1 MIAAV
6 TFSQD
11 CVDLVKIS
19 EGLRLIAYSD
29 PGGVPTIGWGHTGPD
44 VVLGAVWS
52 LDYAEK
58 ALLDD
63 LQTHCEQMLK
73 VVKVPLTQGQ
83 CDALTDFTFNEG
95 IGTLEKSTLLT
106 LLNMGIYAAVPNELY
121 RVNASDCSRH
131 GYIFQGGVILAGL
144 VKRRQ
149 AEIILWNKL

>member
-11 CVDLVKIS
+11 CVDLVKAS

-44 VVLGAVWS
+44 VVLGAQWS

-58 ALLDD
+58 ALLED
-63 LQTHCEQMLK
+63 LQTHCDQMLK

-83 CDALTDFTFNEG
+83 CDALTDFVFNEG
-95 IGTLEKSTLLT
+95 IGTLERASFLT
-106 LLNMGIYAAVPNELY
+106 LLNMEIYAAVPNQLY
-121 RVNASDCSRH
+121 RVDNQGNRH
-131 GYIFQGGVILAGL
+131 GYIYAGGVILPGL
-144 VKRRQ
+144 IRRRQ